1 MFGHKVIMV
10 AFGTLCLLW
19 VKVLQSLLFAM
30 IVVFGYLMKSQPWLR
45 KLREDMALRVIPKKG
60 VVNMLLIGMIL
71 NDIIERQVNV
81 RI

>member
-1 MFGHKVIMV
+1 
-10 AFGTLCLLW
+10 
-19 VKVLQSLLFAM
+19 
-30 IVVFGYLMKSQPWLR
+30 
-45 KLREDMALRVIPKKG
+45 MALRVIPKKG